1 MAVTNSELP
10 QESPICNFSCPSP
23 ENPDSSY
30 LNVVG
35 IPSSPKRTITKKIDF
50 LNYEKNGEEGK
61 DKWDIYSDGGL
72 VRFSCHFR

>member
-50 LNYEKNGEEGK
+50 LNYEKMVRKVKTSG
-61 DKWDIYSDGGL
+61 IFILMGGL